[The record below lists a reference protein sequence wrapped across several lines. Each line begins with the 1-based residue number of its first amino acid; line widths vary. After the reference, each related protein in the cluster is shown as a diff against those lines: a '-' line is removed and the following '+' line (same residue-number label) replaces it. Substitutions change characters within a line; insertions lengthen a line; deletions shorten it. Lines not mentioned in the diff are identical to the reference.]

1 MVFEEARQRIINRHP
16 KVFVDELNG
25 NTMKMDPVS
34 VKFKPD
40 AVKPKVAYTER
51 EPLVHWRPAAKKL
64 IQDLVRDGII
74 EEVDD
79 VTEFCSRARFLPK
92 DNNVDLRLI
101 TNFRG
106 INGML
111 LRPVYSFKSTKTIL
125 ENIPS
130 NHCGLLRS
138 T

>member
-1 MVFEEARQRIINRHP
+1 MCEEARQRIIEHHP
-16 KVFVDELNG
+16 KVFADELNG
-25 NTMKMDPVS
+25 NAMKMDPVS

-40 AVKPKVAYTER
+40 TVKPKVAYTAR
-51 EPLVHWRPAAKKL
+51 EPPVHWRPAAKKL
-64 IQDLVRDGII
+64 IQDLLRYGII

-79 VTEFCSRARFLPK
+79 VTEFCSRARFLPN
-92 DNNVDLRLI
+92 DNNVNLRLI
-101 TNFRG
+101 TDFPG

-111 LRPVYSFKSTKTIL
+111 LRPIYPFEPTKTIL